1 MTGVGPGDTLNLV
14 PLILQADLA
23 EPELPAYGRLLLNVL
38 SGNTT
43 LSIRDDEAEESW
55 RVVTPILEGWAKDVV
70 PIEEY
75 DAGSDGP
82 SPL

>member
-1 MTGVGPGDTLNLV
+1 MTGVGPGAALTPRPLV
-14 PLILQADLA
+14 LQADLE

-38 SGNTT
+38 SGDTT

-55 RVVTPILEGWAKDVV
+55 RVVTPILAAWAKDAV

-75 DAGSDGP
+75 DAGSEGP
-82 SPL
+82 PTR